1 MTFNTKLLY
10 VEGLNSNLAKVKIRV
25 MYAGKNR
32 NGSYFT
38 KEVIESKMLPT
49 IYNTPIIGYMKNDDF
64 TDHGDRLIISGN
76 GDIEFET
83 ITYAFGM
90 IPESTEITWEN
101 YIEDDGINEHEYLCV
116 TGYIWKRFEDEAK
129 KILQDGSKHSMEITV
144 KSGEWSNKLD
154 AYEVK
159 DAEFA
164 GFCAIGV
171 EPCFEGS
178 KIGGVNSFNLKD
190 VALDFS
196 LLKEE
201 INKLSNIDFN
211 NKEKEVQNLDEK
223 LELVSKYNLTVEE
236 LDFSIDDFELEEL
249 ENKLKEFSENK
260 NSKTEPNNEP
270 EKLDF
275 SATYRQ
281 KYDALR
287 EAVRTKNS
295 VKRDENG
302 NITEEFYH
310 YLMDFDNEYVY
321 VERNHWT
328 SSDYDE
334 MIARFSY
341 SFDDG
346 NIEATVN
353 DDLTEMIMTL
363 LTKEENE
370 KIQAD
375 RTANEQT
382 FSELQAK
389 YNSLLEENNKL
400 VEFKNEQIKQQ
411 KQAVLQDFSSRLDEN
426 ELSNIDIDNLTIEQ
440 IEEKCF
446 ALIGKKQAQFSLNEK
461 PNKKVTINFNHTK
474 TSNDWM
480 SVLADEIK

>member
-38 KEVIESKMLPT
+38 KEVIENKMLPT
-49 IYNTPIIGYMKNDDF
+49 IYNTPIIGYMKDDNF

-76 GDIEFET
+76 GEIEFET

-101 YIEDDGINEHEYLCV
+101 YTEDDGVNEHEYLCV

-144 KSGEWSNKLD
+144 KSGEWSNELD

-159 DAEFA
+159 DGEFA

-178 KIGGVNSFNLKD
+178 KIGGVNSFNLNK

-201 INKLSNIDFN
+201 INKLSNDIDNKN
-211 NKEKEVQNLDEK
+211 NGKEVFSLEDEK
-223 LELVSKYNLTVEE
+223 ILDVENTEKFETLETETVEE
-236 LDFSIDDFELEEL
+236 FEEEAETTENVEIDNVEEVVEEESEEEFTETVEEVQEEESVDYEKLYNDLLVEFNQLTEKTKELEEFQL
-249 ENKLKEFSENK
+249 
-260 NSKTEPNNEP
+260 
-270 EKLDF
+270 
-275 SATYRQ
+275 
-281 KYDALR
+281 
-287 EAVRTKNS
+287 S
-295 VKRDENG
+295 V
-302 NITEEFYH
+302 
-310 YLMDFDNEYVY
+310 
-321 VERNHWT
+321 
-328 SSDYDE
+328 
-334 MIARFSY
+334 
-341 SFDDG
+341 
-346 NIEATVN
+346 
-353 DDLTEMIMTL
+353 
-363 LTKEENE
+363 TKE
-370 KIQAD
+370 
-375 RTANEQT
+375 
-382 FSELQAK
+382 
-389 YNSLLEENNKL
+389 
-400 VEFKNEQIKQQ
+400 Q
-411 KQAVLQDFSSRLDEN
+411 KEAVLQDFASKLDVE

-446 ALIGKKQAQFSLNEK
+446 ALIGKKQAQFSKEEK

-474 TSNDWM
+474 TSSDWL
-480 SVLADEIK
+480 SVLADETRK